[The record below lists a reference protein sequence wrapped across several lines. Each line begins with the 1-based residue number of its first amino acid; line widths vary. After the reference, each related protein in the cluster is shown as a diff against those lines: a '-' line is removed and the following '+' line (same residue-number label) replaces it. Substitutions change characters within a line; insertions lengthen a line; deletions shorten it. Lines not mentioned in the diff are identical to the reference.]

1 MNTVELYQH
10 YLAAQQYISTDS
22 RYIESGCLFFALKG
36 ENFNGNQFAVQA
48 LEMGAALAVI
58 DDPSV
63 HLENGKTILV
73 NNVLET
79 LQALATH
86 HRRQFHIPI
95 IGITGSN
102 GKTTTKELIAGVLK
116 THYQTHFTRGNYNN
130 HIGVPLTLLRMPL
143 DTEVAVIEMGANH
156 QGEIDLLSRIAEPS
170 HGIITNIGK
179 AHLEGF
185 GGIEGVKKGK
195 SELYRFL
202 AENRGTVF
210 INKDAQFLE
219 ELAAPVS
226 NQIFYFQAENPSLEE
241 PGYETI
247 LLKDK
252 PFLQVGYLDKD
263 ATLVEANTHLIG
275 MHNFQNIMTAI
286 SIGKYFK
293 VPAGKI
299 KYALENYIPRDNRSQ
314 LIDWEGDNKILL
326 DAYNANP
333 SSMEASLRLFANQS
347 EELTPIAILGDMLE
361 LGADSAQEHL
371 DIAHL
376 AVKLLGPD
384 HLILVGPLFEACAKQ
399 FKLRHFPNTLALKKW
414 FDTQNWSRHYFLLK
428 GSRGIG
434 LEKLLAV
441 PVT

>member
-1 MNTVELYQH
+1 MNTAELYHH
-10 YLAAQQYISTDS
+10 YLSAQQCISTDS
-22 RYIESGCLFFALKG
+22 RQIKPGCLFFALKG
-36 ENFNGNQFAVQA
+36 DNFDGNQFAA
-48 LEMGAALAVI
+48 RAIDEGAVLAII

-63 HLENGKTILV
+63 HLANGKTILV

-79 LQALATH
+79 LQTLATH

-130 HIGVPLTLLRMPL
+130 HIGVPLTLLEMPL

-202 AENRGTVF
+202 GENRGTVF
-210 INKDAQFLE
+210 INRDAAFLT
-219 ELAAPVS
+219 ELAAPVA
-226 NQIFYFQAENPSLEE
+226 NQIFYFQTKNPSLKE
-241 PGYETI
+241 PGYETV
-247 LLKDK
+247 LLEDK
-252 PFLQVGYLDKD
+252 PFLKVGYLDKD
-263 ATLVEANTHLIG
+263 ATLVDANTYLFG

-299 KYALENYIPRDNRSQ
+299 KYALENYIPSDNRSQ
-314 LIDWEGDNKILL
+314 LMDWENDNKILL

-333 SSMEASLRLFANQS
+333 SSMEASLRLFASQIENR
-347 EELTPIAILGDMLE
+347 TPLAILGDMLE
-361 LGADSAQEHL
+361 LGKDAAQEHL
-371 DIAHL
+371 NIASL
-376 AVKLLGPD
+376 AVELLGPD
-384 HLILVGPLFEACAKQ
+384 HVVLVGPLFKDAAKQ
-399 FKLRHFPNTLALKKW
+399 FNLLHFSNTPASKQW
-414 FDTQNWSRHYFLLK
+414 FDAQNWSAHYFLLK

-441 PVT
+441 PTF